1 MLKFAPILLQ
11 QRIMKQLELYQKEFA
26 SHFASP
32 ELKSALEKSLEL
44 VRSHERIFFIGNGG
58 SNSICS
64 HMMEDYMKMGR
75 KRTMSFTDAA
85 MITCYANDYG
95 WEKAMEEWI
104 IAQFL
109 PGDLLIAISS
119 SGESKNILNAV
130 KKAKEMKGKVITLSG
145 FTKENSLAK
154 LGDVNI
160 VIPSASRSYGI
171 VENFHSTVLHIIL
184 DQLQGL

>member
-1 MLKFAPILLQ
+1 
-11 QRIMKQLELYQKEFA
+11 MKQLDLYQKEFA
-26 SHFASP
+26 AHFANP
-32 ELKSALEKSLEL
+32 ELKPALEKSLEL
-44 VRSHERIFFIGNGG
+44 VRAHKRIFFLGNGG

-75 KRTMSFTDAA
+75 KHTMSFTDAA
-85 MITCYANDYG
+85 MITCYGNDYG
-95 WEKAMEEWI
+95 WERAMEEWI
-104 IAQFL
+104 IAQFM
-109 PGDLLIAISS
+109 PGDLLVAISS

-160 VIPSASRSYGI
+160 VVPSATRSYGI
-171 VENFHSTVLHIIL
+171 VENFHSAVLHIIL
-184 DQLQGL
+184 DELQGL

>member
-1 MLKFAPILLQ
+1 
-11 QRIMKQLELYQKEFA
+11 MKQLELYQKEFA
-26 SHFASP
+26 QHFASP
-32 ELKSALEKSLEL
+32 ELKVQLEKSLTL
-44 VRSHERIFFIGNGG
+44 VRDHKRIFFIGNGG

-64 HMMEDYMKMGR
+64 HMMEDYMKMAR
-75 KRTMSFTDAA
+75 KHTMSFTDAA

-104 IAQFL
+104 IAQFM

-130 KKAKEMKGKVITLSG
+130 TKAKEMKGKVITLSG
-145 FTKENSLAK
+145 FSKENSLAK

-160 VIPSASRSYGI
+160 VIPSATRSYGM
-171 VENFHSTVLHIIL
+171 VESFHSSVLHIIL
-184 DQLQGL
+184 DELQGL